1 MVDGVLVHEMLHTSL
16 MAEGR
21 DPKDA
26 GADWYAEVAPL
37 SPAVHG
43 EGPRGRASPRR
54 SVRIPN
60 LSYGPDDRRKTVV
73 RKVSGDAEES
83 TQPSPAGR
91 CRSARPAT
99 TRRADNAAQLVLM
112 ESRRESDPR
121 PR

>member
-73 RKVSGDAEES
+73 RKVSGDAEGIHAAIARW
-83 TQPSPAGR
+83 PVPFRPAGYD
-91 CRSARPAT
+91 S
-99 TRRADNAAQLVLM
+99 
-112 ESRRESDPR
+112 ESR
-121 PR
+121 

>member
-1 MVDGVLVHEMLHTSL
+1 MVDGVLVYEMLHTSL

-26 GADWYAEVAPL
+26 SADWSAEAARL

-43 EGPRGRASPRR
+43 EVLKVARPQRR

-60 LSYGPDDRRKTVV
+60 LSYCPDDRRKAVV
-73 RKVSGDAEES
+73 RKVSGDDEGIHA
-83 TQPSPAGR
+83 AI
-91 CRSARPAT
+91 ARWPVPFRPPAT